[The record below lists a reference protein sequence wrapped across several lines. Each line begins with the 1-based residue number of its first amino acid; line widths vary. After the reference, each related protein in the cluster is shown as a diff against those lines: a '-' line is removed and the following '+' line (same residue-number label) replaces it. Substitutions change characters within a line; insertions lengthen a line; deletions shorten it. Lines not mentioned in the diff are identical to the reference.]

1 MPDLN
6 ITNPV
11 LFFSK
16 SHLETGRVSEG
27 TKQKNTHKPKLFQ
40 NKSTLKSQVFN
51 LYSSSDLN
59 IGDVQEKHH

>member
-1 MPDLN
+1 MTLVLSEHMPDLN

-27 TKQKNTHKPKLFQ
+27 TKQKPHKPKLFQ
-40 NKSTLKSQVFN
+40 NKLRLK
-51 LYSSSDLN
+51 
-59 IGDVQEKHH
+59 